1 MFFCYNNSKPD
12 SAMTS
17 INIVHLVSGEQVIT
31 KVTELRDR
39 DGESFCF
46 LFQMPMVLTLVPSDT
61 EGETQI
67 NYFPWSPFSG
77 TREFRIGFEKIIS
90 VGDPLPNVLS
100 SYIDINQPI
109 YPLLTP
115 EEFEEYKKSQGA
127 TTK

>member
-1 MFFCYNNSKPD
+1 
-12 SAMTS
+12 MTS

-31 KVTELRDR
+31 KVTELKDR

-46 LFQMPMVLTLVPSDT
+46 LLQMPMVLTLVPSDT

-77 TREFRIGFEKIIS
+77 TREFRIGFDKIIS

-115 EEFEEYKKSQGA
+115 EEFEKYKKSQGA

>member
-1 MFFCYNNSKPD
+1 MFFCYNDSKPD
-12 SAMTS
+12 SVMTS

-31 KVTELRDR
+31 KLTELRDR
-39 DGESFCF
+39 DGEAFCF

-77 TREFRIGFEKIIS
+77 SREFRIGFEKIIS

>member
-1 MFFCYNNSKPD
+1 MFFCYNDSKPD
-12 SAMTS
+12 SVMTS
-17 INIVHLVSGEQVIT
+17 INIVHLVSGEQVIA
-31 KVTELRDR
+31 KLTELRDR
-39 DGESFCF
+39 DGEAFCF

-77 TREFRIGFEKIIS
+77 SREFRIGFEKIIS